1 MTGGDFNVPPVILS
15 QMDLREILESAAEGL
30 TYSSESDR
38 PFRFVS
44 LESGGKDWP
53 LSPEDFARRVR
64 DETLEPPFEQRS
76 LDQFFKRHI
85 EATDPYDNETQALR
99 PRYENLKAILAS
111 SLHSPMVI
119 RSGRIEVKCFIVGA
133 DRDGNISG
141 LRTESIET

>member
-1 MTGGDFNVPPVILS
+1 
-15 QMDLREILESAAEGL
+15 MDLREILESAAEGL

-85 EATDPYDNETQALR
+85 EATDPYDKETQTLR
-99 PRYENLKAILAS
+99 PRYEKLKKILES
-111 SLHSPMVI
+111 SLRSPIVI
-119 RSGRIEVKCFIVGA
+119 RCGRIEVNCFIVGA
-133 DRDGNISG
+133 DANGNIAG
-141 LRTESIET
+141 LRTEAVET